1 MNIKFIALLSFSFVT
16 GINSMSPVDQ
26 YEYTRQEFEKCKSNR
41 HWMVS
46 TLICG
51 NQQAAFKK
59 ARERLERPFNEII
72 EETQE
77 SHNILHKTY
86 PDYDP
91 KSGVP
96 TDERRA
102 AYQKYSEKEKDHGLN
117 AARHYGASRIKEIID
132 VDRFLDSD
140 RLFKRVL
147 PIDQQMVEE
156 IEALEEHR
164 CMNRAFYHRYMHRFL
179 RPENTKKINLVA
191 GEMRKEIDQLQ
202 TKDII

>member
-1 MNIKFIALLSFSFVT
+1 
-16 GINSMSPVDQ
+16 MSPVDQ

-51 NQQAAFKK
+51 NQQAAFNK

-77 SHNILHKTY
+77 SRNILQEIY
-86 PDYDP
+86 PDYDT
-91 KSGVP
+91 KFEVSI
-96 TDERRA
+96 DERRA
-102 AYQKYSEKEKDHGLN
+102 AYEKYLEKEKDYGLN
-117 AARHYGASRIKEIID
+117 AARHYGASCIKEIID
-132 VDRFLDSD
+132 IDQFLDSN

-156 IEALEEHR
+156 VEHLEEHR
-164 CMNRAFYHRYMHRFL
+164 CMNRTLYHRYMHRFL

-191 GEMRKEIDQLQ
+191 GEMRKKIDQLQ
-202 TKDII
+202 TKDTI